1 MRRDDFR
8 SVRNELISIVGKWRK
23 EWSVGGGRGEGFIES
38 VVKTG
43 KRSDGEQ
50 WEEERDGASE
60 QSEEVMTRDGH
71 ETSMAETETRPRR

>member
-8 SVRNELISIVGKWRK
+8 SVRNEQISIVWKRRK

-43 KRSDGEQ
+43 K
-50 WEEERDGASE
+50 
-60 QSEEVMTRDGH
+60 
-71 ETSMAETETRPRR
+71 